1 MSGIQ
6 FGIDRLLASPEL
18 VTGRVGLVTNDAART
33 ARDSELHSRVAL
45 QLAGRNLVRL
55 FSPEHG
61 IAASAADGA
70 AVADGVD
77 PFTGLP
83 VVSLYG
89 EHMRPPR
96 ESLGDL
102 DAVLFDIP
110 DIGARFY
117 TYIWTLAHVLEACAE
132 AGVPLIVLDRPNPLS
147 GDLAAA
153 EGPMLDVEKFSS
165 FIGRAAIP
173 IRHSLTVGELAQL
186 WNAEWNLNAKL
197 EVIRCEG
204 WQRAMHWPDTGL
216 PFVQTSPA
224 IASYEAALLY
234 PGLCLFEATN
244 LSVGR
249 GTPLAFQAVSA
260 PWLNTVEIAA
270 RFNALALNQ
279 TASSPHPSPP
289 FRMEERVA
297 AGRER
302 RRSEIPRQKAQTEIG
317 QGLPPTGVLARPEN
331 PNQLNSAATVRLVV
345 NDPKVFRPV
354 AAGLLLLATVLELH
368 RDHFQWAKY
377 PTAAN
382 PGGEGHFE
390 RLIGRTGT
398 REALERGVVEVHPL
412 VAGWTEA
419 VGWPRRVKP
428 FLLYD

>member
-45 QLAGRNLVRL
+45 QRAGLNLVRL

-70 AVADGVD
+70 AVADEVD
-77 PFTGLP
+77 PLTGLP

-89 EHMRPPR
+89 ERMRPPR
-96 ESLGDL
+96 ESLADL

-117 TYIWTLAHVLEACAE
+117 TYIWTLSHVLEACAE

-224 IASYEAALLY
+224 ITNYEAALLY
-234 PGLCLFEATN
+234 PGICLFEGTN

-249 GTPLAFQAVSA
+249 GTTLSFQAIGA
-260 PWLNTVEIAA
+260 PWLRAEETAQNFNRLAPAGVTA
-270 RFNALALNQ
+270 RVYNFRPAI
-279 TASSPHPSPP
+279 SPH
-289 FRMEERVA
+289 
-297 AGRER
+297 AGE
-302 RRSEIPRQKAQTEIG
+302 SCTA
-317 QGLPPTGVLARPEN
+317 
-331 PNQLNSAATVRLVV
+331 VRLVV
-345 NDPKVFRPV
+345 NDSKKFRPV

-368 RDHFQWAKY
+368 RDHFQWTKY

-390 RLIGRTGT
+390 RLIGRRGI
-398 REALERGVVEVHPL
+398 REALEQGVAEVRPL
-412 VAGWTEA
+412 VPDWTRATGWGERA
-419 VGWPRRVKP
+419 DAM
-428 FLLYD
+428 LLYR